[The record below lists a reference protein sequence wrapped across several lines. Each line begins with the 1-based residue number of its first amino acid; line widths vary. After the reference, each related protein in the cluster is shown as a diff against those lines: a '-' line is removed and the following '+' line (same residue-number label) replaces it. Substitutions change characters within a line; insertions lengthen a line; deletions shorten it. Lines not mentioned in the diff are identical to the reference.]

1 MAAEVSWNNRVRSS
15 SELADFEGARMMYNA
30 GWDPKAQ
37 IELMTRISKLSLV
50 ERGGHLVFYST
61 HPDDPDRIAS
71 DEKEI
76 DKLPPKAELIE
87 DSPRFQETEKEAL
100 AAIALDMNFWRP

>member
-1 MAAEVSWNNRVRSS
+1 MQQDSYGSGGLLERSRAI
-15 SELADFEGARMMYNA
+15 EQRADFEGARTMYNA

-37 IELMTRISKLSLV
+37 IEVLTRIAKLSLV
-50 ERGGHLVFYST
+50 ARGGHRVFYST

-76 DKLPPKAELIE
+76 DKLPPKAALIE
-87 DSPRFQETEKEAL
+87 DSPPFQELKKKL
-100 AAIALDMNFWRP
+100 